1 MNNLPKNVID
11 WVTDAFEP
19 EDILYEL
26 DLSSSELIN
35 ALNRANIDLRIFEE
49 LYAEEADQFALPFE
63 DDSV

>member
-11 WVTDAFEP
+11 WVIDAFEP

-26 DLSSSELIN
+26 DLTTSELIN

-49 LYAEEADQFALPFE
+49 LYAEEADQFALPFS
-63 DDSV
+63 DND

>member
-11 WVTDAFEP
+11 WVIDSFEP

-26 DLSSSELIN
+26 DLSASELIN

-49 LYAEEADQFALPFE
+49 LYAEEADHFALPF
-63 DDSV
+63 DD